1 MVGDLLKNMTENDRE
16 LSGLTSATHI
26 KQKFLVIHSTIDDD
40 YDDYDLKLNDSDEG
54 GNWKKKFSFLSLF
67 TLTLRLIV
75 WV

>member
-40 YDDYDLKLNDSDEG
+40 YDLKLNDSDEG
-54 GNWKKKFSFLSLF
+54 GNWKKNFSFLSLF

>member
-1 MVGDLLKNMTENDRE
+1 MTENDRE

-54 GNWKKKFSFLSLF
+54 EIEKNFFFLC
-67 TLTLRLIV
+67 LR
-75 WV
+75 